1 MNNETWRKSIKER
14 RLTYGLTQSKL
25 AQRSGISRDYY
36 NKIENGKL
44 IPSNE
49 RKQFIEQA
57 LERFNP
63 ESPLDML
70 IDYVRLRFPTT
81 DVQEVIQ
88 NVLRLKMKY
97 FLHQDFG
104 YYGYSE
110 HFVLGDIMVL
120 VSHDED
126 KGVLLELKGR
136 GSRQFEGYLEAQG
149 RDWYEFFMDCL
160 IQKAVIKRLDLA
172 INDKVGLLNI
182 PTLTKKC
189 ANEECISVF
198 RSFKSYRSGELTK
211 RNEKIGMGHTL
222 YIGSL
227 RSDIYMCLYQKN
239 YEEYAKKNIPL
250 SDTETK
256 NRFEIRLK
264 NERALYALKDLL
276 KHEDPER
283 TAFKI
288 INRYLRFCDKEKGKP
303 RSEWKLNEDWKLFIG
318 ENRKAMR
325 LTTKPEPYTFDR
337 TLRWLAH
344 QVAPSLKIATKLDEL
359 HNTSHIQDMISKAKL
374 KDKHITLLKQQSV
387 SIEDIVL

>member
-1 MNNETWRKSIKER
+1 MTTKQWHENLKEKR
-14 RLTYGLTQSKL
+14 IAYGLSQKKL
-25 AQRSGISRDYY
+25 AQASMISRQYY
-36 NKIENGKL
+36 NQIETGKRV
-44 IPSNE
+44 PSDE
-49 RKQFIEQA
+49 RKQLIEQA

-63 ESPLDML
+63 ESSLDMM

-81 DVQEVIQ
+81 DVKEVIQ
-88 NVLRLKMKY
+88 NTLRLNMKY
-97 FLHQDFG
+97 FLHEDFG

-120 VSHDED
+120 VSHEEA
-126 KGVLLELKGR
+126 KGVLLELRGR
-136 GSRQFEGYLEAQG
+136 GTRQFEGYLEAQG

-160 IQKAVIKRLDLA
+160 VQKAVIKRLDLA

-198 RSFKSYRSGELTK
+198 RSFKSYRSGELT
-211 RNEKIGMGHTL
+211 RRDEKIGMGHTL

-264 NERALYALKDLL
+264 NERALYTLKDLL
-276 KHEDPER
+276 KHENPER

-303 RSEWKLNEDWKLFIG
+303 RSEWKLNDDWKLFIG
-318 ENRKAMR
+318 ENRQAMR

-359 HNTSHIQDMISKAKL
+359 HNTSHIKDMISKAKL

-387 SIEDIVL
+387 SIDEIIL

>member
-1 MNNETWRKSIKER
+1 MNNETWKKRIKER
-14 RLTYGLTQSKL
+14 RLRYELTQSKL
-25 AQRSGISRDYY
+25 AQTSGISRDYY

-44 IPSNE
+44 IPSHE
-49 RKQFIEQA
+49 RKQLIEQA

-63 ESPLDML
+63 ESPLDMM

-81 DVQEVIQ
+81 DVKEVIQ
-88 NVLRLKMKY
+88 NTLRLKMKY

-104 YYGYSE
+104 YYSYSE
-110 HFVLGDIMVL
+110 HFVLGDIIVL
-120 VSHDED
+120 VSHEED

-160 IQKAVIKRLDLA
+160 LQKAVIKRLDLA

-211 RNEKIGMGHTL
+211 RDEKIGMGHTL

-239 YEEYAKKNIPL
+239 YEEYVKKNIPL

-276 KHEDPER
+276 RHEDPER

-288 INRYLRFCDKEKGKP
+288 INRYVRFTDQEKGKP
-303 RSEWKLNEDWKLFIG
+303 RSEWKLNDDWKLFIG
-318 ENRKAMR
+318 ENRQAMR

-359 HNTSHIQDMISKAKL
+359 HNTSHIKDMISKAKL

-387 SIEDIVL
+387 SIDEIIL